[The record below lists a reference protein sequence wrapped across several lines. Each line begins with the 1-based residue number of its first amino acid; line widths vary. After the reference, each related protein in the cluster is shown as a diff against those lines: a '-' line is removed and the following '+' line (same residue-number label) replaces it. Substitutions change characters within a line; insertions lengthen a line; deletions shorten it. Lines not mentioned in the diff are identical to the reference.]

1 MFFPHIITWGS
12 CFSVAH
18 PRLRPSAFPAI
29 LCRTQLC
36 HTHTQLCDAQ
46 LFHTRLCH
54 TQLCRAR
61 LFTPFVTSFPH
72 TTLSR
77 AIVSRAT
84 LSPQP
89 CTVLCGKYSTS
100 GVPLRN
106 IEVLFVWQAW
116 YFVWSLVVRLV
127 ASGPGGQWPGAPR
140 HFLALRQGTYGTGLL
155 WRGSWLVLVGLGRSR
170 GATARCAAD
179 VWTKIKMTLLHVSSQ
194 LHVSLIGPCVV
205 RMVHSAAIDTTCE
218 ETTFYSDRASVA
230 DRPFPWRSTQAVWP
244 HCSCCQNTILHDFA
258 KNQFP

>member
-1 MFFPHIITWGS
+1 MFFRCASPPA
-12 CFSVAH
+12 SV
-18 PRLRPSAFPAI
+18 RLLRDTLSHTT
-29 LCRTQLC
+29 LS

-179 VWTKIKMTLLHVSSQ
+179 V
-194 LHVSLIGPCVV
+194 
-205 RMVHSAAIDTTCE
+205 
-218 ETTFYSDRASVA
+218 
-230 DRPFPWRSTQAVWP
+230 
-244 HCSCCQNTILHDFA
+244 
-258 KNQFP
+258 